1 MKQLLGRYIANKISS
16 DNINTVMLFQGA
28 HTKAMEHYVSP
39 DLEKS

>member
-16 DNINTVMLFQGA
+16 DNINTVKLFQGA